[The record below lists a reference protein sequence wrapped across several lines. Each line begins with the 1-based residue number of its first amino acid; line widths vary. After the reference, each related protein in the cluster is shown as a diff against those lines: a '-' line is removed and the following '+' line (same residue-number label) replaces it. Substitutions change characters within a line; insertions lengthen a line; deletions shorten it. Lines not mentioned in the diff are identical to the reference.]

1 MSLLAPFDVE
11 PLVDGR
17 QSPAALKVR
26 RGVGRLLRQMG
37 AAVVP
42 ELILACGRRADL
54 VAIGERG
61 EITIVEIKS
70 CLADYRADGKW
81 HHYLAAC
88 DRFYFATVPETGD
101 VFPPQEGLI
110 VTDGYEAEVV
120 REARVRRLSAPL
132 RRALTLRIA
141 QTAAR
146 RLHEIEDPAVRV
158 TVPL

>member
-26 RGVGRLLRQMG
+26 RGVGRLLRDLG

-42 ELILACGRRADL
+42 ELILGSGRRADL
-54 VAIGERG
+54 VAIDERG
-61 EITIVEIKS
+61 EVTIVEIKS
-70 CLADYRADGKW
+70 CLADYRADAKW

-88 DRFYFATVPETGD
+88 DRFYFATTPETGD
-101 VFPPQEGLI
+101 VFPPEEGLI

-120 REARVRRLSAPL
+120 REARVRSLPAPA
-132 RRALTLRIA
+132 RRAMTLRIA

-146 RLHEIEDPAVRV
+146 RLHEIEDPAARIVA
-158 TVPL
+158 PL